1 MIKFALNIKLRY
13 MLRKVLSLVIFIGIL
28 ANGDLIAQ
36 SNLFTNG
43 SLIGT
48 VKSNETPTDWSAF
61 ISDIFTESPTP
72 DINDVDNPAL
82 GKLGDAVDNTNL
94 SSSTDDG
101 TWVGLTYNSIIG
113 YGEGI
118 RQYVSLEA
126 GASYTISF
134 EQANF
139 GAIKTV
145 GSTTTQDLSDNGKI
159 NVWLN
164 HSLVS
169 PGILADGGEIALG
182 TGWND
187 ASLSYT
193 AGISGN
199 YLIGFSAETTSGSS
213 DGAYLSI
220 DNIKIIKQTNNS
232 GGNTPPVAMN
242 DGNSLDEGGVATGNV
257 LNNDADADG
266 DPIIVVG
273 NSLPAHGLIVIK
285 PTGEY
290 EYTHNGDEEFADQF
304 EYTIDD
310 GTVRVTATVFFTI
323 NPINDPPVV
332 IKDTFEIN
340 EGESIT
346 ILNSDP
352 NLIINNDFDP
362 DNTVA
367 DFYVIPHLPP
377 LWNDKTKGELIPG
390 NKGAFQYIH
399 GCNDASLDAFTY
411 YVSDGIDTSLVSDS
425 VIILINN
432 EPPIGL
438 ADTFGVNLGESL
450 TINDKSDGLLENDVD
465 SFACDILTVKMIR
478 PPKMH
483 AGTFTLNLNGTFTY
497 IHDGTLGITQDT
509 IIYSLFDQEDYALE
523 YDTAYINI
531 IYPPPTTTT
540 LTYAVDENQELV
552 VDSIQGI
559 FPFVK
564 GNNNLPIT
572 VELWDDLSNGPFRGN
587 LLPSGEI
594 NEDGSF
600 IYKHDC
606 TDTPNEDYFLYKV
619 KDSLSEAIDTVKI
632 TINNVCPE
640 GKNDEYDVLEGQ
652 TIDVPLTLGVTENDE
667 DDNPCDPLTVTI
679 VDEPQYHTGT
689 FTLNPDGSFIYSH
702 DDSENFTD
710 MFSYRL
716 SDGEC
721 TGGVYVVNINIEP
734 VDDKPP
740 ICNDD
745 SYSPC
750 VKEGDTL
757 EITLYDDG
765 VLGNDNDPDIKD
777 SILTAI
783 LVDDVVHGKL
793 SFNDDG
799 TFIYI
804 HDGGEDE
811 FDFFRYIAND
821 GDFNSI
827 DTALVTICID
837 QVNDC
842 PVANDDYFSINEGE
856 RLDSTVV
863 RNDTD
868 EDINT
873 DDNNYR
879 AISSPSEGTLV
890 EMRSDGSFVYIPPDQ
905 IPLPGPL
912 IVSFDYEITDPLGV
926 CYDMATVTIRIN
938 SVNDCPVAVNDTITV
953 DALNNDLII
962 KDIISNDIDPDSP
975 LDSSSVFIVDAPNY
989 GDLKVNDDGTISYM
1003 YVGSPTKKDSLTY
1016 TVQDSVGCISNYA
1029 KVLINIENIQ
1039 FPEYELPSYFTPNQD
1054 RFNDFFTIKYKNIIP
1069 GNVRFEVKIV
1079 DRYQRIVFEGDINND
1094 MIWDGMDMNTTGEA
1108 KRGLYYYEIT
1118 PIEYGSTRAR
1128 TLVGAIFL
1136 DR

>member
-94 SSSTDDG
+94 SSSTDGG

-169 PGILADGGEIALG
+169 PAILADGGEIALG

>member
-139 GAIKTV
+139 GAIETV

-273 NSLPAHGLIVIK
+273 NSLPAYGLIVIK